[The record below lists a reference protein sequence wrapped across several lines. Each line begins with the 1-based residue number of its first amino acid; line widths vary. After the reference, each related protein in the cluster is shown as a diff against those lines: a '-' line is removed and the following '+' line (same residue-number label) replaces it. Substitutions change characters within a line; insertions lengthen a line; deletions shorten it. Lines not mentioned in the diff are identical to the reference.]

1 MDRLCKLTLLLHC
14 LILLVILLY
23 QDLKYPKKGGFQF
36 FDQVT
41 PDFWGVENTP
51 HRTIFLTILNIPYR
65 VIILCGWAVYINFMV
80 IVHHQDHKYPKIG
93 GFQFFD
99 LVTPHF
105 WGGEK
110 FPMPCTQLLPVSGTP
125 PPRSNAT
132 APSISAEIGDAVRG
146 GRGGGA
152 RGGYSNKINFTSF
165 QDDN

>member
-110 FPMPCTQLLPVSGTP
+110 SPSYIFDNNDFPLQRFNL
-125 PPRSNAT
+125 
-132 APSISAEIGDAVRG
+132 VRK
-146 GRGGGA
+146 
-152 RGGYSNKINFTSF
+152 GYVNNLYCYIA
-165 QDDN
+165 